1 MKISKNRVSV
11 GDKEEARIR
20 AQPFMIKSVF
30 RSLMI
35 VIQDLKDFKLVELA
49 VCFFAN
55 LIFQTEINEDFIS
68 QKDMTSIVGIL
79 KE

>member
-1 MKISKNRVSV
+1 M